1 MNYQATKIFL
11 KSGRIVVLCLYLLF
25 VLFPI
30 YWMVATSFKH
40 NTEIINAQEL
50 TYFPQKFTAENY
62 NQLFSMYDYGN
73 MLKNS
78 IIVSLSSAFCITM
91 LSIFGGYGL
100 ARYQFKTKTLF
111 LLFFLVT
118 QMIPGILVII
128 PLYVIFSKINLVNT
142 RLSLFIFYLVSNLPF
157 CAITMRS
164 FFERIPYTLEEAA
177 TVDGCTKLQTLRKIV
192 LPVMFPGIVAVFVFA
207 FIGIVSWEFN
217 KLVSS
222 IIFVACAT
230 FQVLLV
236 AEDLLFRSPE
246 EIATIQKILSDY
258 RKYNLEVFTVV
269 TKIVIKNTTNEDLV
283 TDINRL
289 LNIKRE
295 ILDIES
301 NINLKESKR
310 LIKRATKEVELYM
323 KQLNTN
329 IYGEQQ

>member
-142 RLSLFIFYLVSNLPF
+142 RLSLFLFYLVSNLPF

-207 FIGIVSWEFN
+207 FIGAWNELIAGT
-217 KLVSS
+217 
-222 IIFVACAT
+222 IFINTPNYWTIPIGLKSLIGKYDVKWG
-230 FQVLLV
+230 VLMAGGVL
-236 AEDLLFRSPE
+236 ALLPTAIMFA
-246 EIATIQKILSDY
+246 IMQK
-258 RKYNLEVFTVV
+258 FVV
-269 TKIVIKNTTNEDLV
+269 EGLTAGAV
-283 TDINRL
+283 
-289 LNIKRE
+289 
-295 ILDIES
+295 
-301 NINLKESKR
+301 KE
-310 LIKRATKEVELYM
+310 
-323 KQLNTN
+323 
-329 IYGEQQ
+329 

>member
-1 MNYQATKIFL
+1 MVAILIRSRTGTPSEIFL

-111 LLFFLVT
+111 LLFFLLT

-177 TVDGCTKLQTLRKIV
+177 TVDGCTQ
-192 LPVMFPGIVAVFVFA
+192 
-207 FIGIVSWEFN
+207 
-217 KLVSS
+217 
-222 IIFVACAT
+222 
-230 FQVLLV
+230 
-236 AEDLLFRSPE
+236 
-246 EIATIQKILSDY
+246 
-258 RKYNLEVFTVV
+258 
-269 TKIVIKNTTNEDLV
+269 
-283 TDINRL
+283 
-289 LNIKRE
+289 
-295 ILDIES
+295 
-301 NINLKESKR
+301 
-310 LIKRATKEVELYM
+310 
-323 KQLNTN
+323 
-329 IYGEQQ
+329 